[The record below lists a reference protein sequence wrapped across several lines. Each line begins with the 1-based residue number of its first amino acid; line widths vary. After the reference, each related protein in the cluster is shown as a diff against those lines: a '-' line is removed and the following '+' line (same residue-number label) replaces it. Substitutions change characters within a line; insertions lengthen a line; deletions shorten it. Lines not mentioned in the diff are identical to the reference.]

1 MRLQTY
7 YSVFLYKINNHIFH
21 LLPPK
26 NIPEIFLFS
35 KDWKPENSAKS
46 IGGNDGCLRG
56 LRFSGGCFWIRM
68 DYL

>member
-46 IGGNDGCLRG
+46 IGGM
-56 LRFSGGCFWIRM
+56 M
-68 DYL
+68 DVCVV